1 MRTGSFAFVMMIAAG
16 AAAAPGQGPSEP
28 ATVAEASAVLDL
40 NAFPLMDGAAEP
52 SSRSLASLTYEA
64 KGSVKDALAH
74 HRKALLAGKWT
85 ELEGTQETDQYAA
98 ATFRNRDYRLSLSI
112 FPTATPDKS
121 GLVTITLN
129 QHGNVDTARL
139 PIPPGSAGFY
149 KTPVSTAYLAEGEVD
164 AVREAVGALLGGLG
178 WQPYGTA
185 GDVSYYKKNAVRL
198 SARVAAAPAQGGKT
212 LIDYSSALMSA
223 DLPAPANAAR
233 VQFSDTPTQLSVDLP
248 GSLDDAAAYYREALG
263 QRGWEPTTEAPIQER
278 FERFWI
284 FRNPAKDLIEIRMR
298 EVDGMARLLIRQRT
312 AAEVAEMERRQEES
326 KSKK

>member
-1 MRTGSFAFVMMIAAG
+1 MRRIPFAFVMCASTIGAG
-16 AAAAPGQGPSEP
+16 ALGQEPAEP
-28 ATVAEASAVLDL
+28 ATTAEAARLLDL
-40 NAFPLMDGAAEP
+40 AAFPLMDGTEEP
-52 SSRSLASLTYEA
+52 TARCLATLTYDA
-64 KGSVKDALAH
+64 KASVADAH
-74 HRKALLAGKWT
+74 GYHRKALADRGWT
-85 ELEGTQETDQYAA
+85 ELPDAQATDQYAS
-98 ATFRNRDYRLSLSI
+98 ATYRNGGHRLSLMI
-112 FPTATPDKS
+112 TPAAMA
-121 GLVTITLN
+121 GQVRITLI
-129 QHGNVDTARL
+129 QHGNVDTAKL
-139 PIPPGSAGFY
+139 PVPPGSAEFY
-149 KTPVSTAYLAEGEVD
+149 KTPVSTAYLAEGAVD

-178 WQPYGTA
+178 WETYGTA

-223 DLPAPANAAR
+223 DIPAPANAAR

-263 QRGWEPTTEAPIQER
+263 QRGWEPTTEAPILER

-312 AAEVAEMERRQEES
+312 AAEVAEMERRLEES